1 MTLQMGSVLLGA
13 RPQIAAILERGI
25 DKAELKALHQQGVDV
40 LELRVDSFEG
50 GVAGAETFLNELD
63 SIWRQRFALLL
74 TIRETEALR
83 GETRLAAFQR
93 LTPLVDAIDVE
104 FEASDRERLA
114 QVAHSAGRLALL
126 STHDFENAPGD
137 EALAAVIAEA
147 RRLRAAAA
155 KIAVFVGETQDLQRL
170 FRLLTTTQPLP
181 LIVIAMGEIGMISRL
196 AAPFLGSL
204 YTYGYLERPNAP
216 GQLSVAELNE
226 LLLRFSPDYRAAM
239 AARRTEL

>member
-25 DKAELKALHQQGVDV
+25 DKADLKALHQQGVDV

-50 GVAGAETFLNELD
+50 GIAGAETFLNDLD
-63 SIWRQRFALLL
+63 PIWRQRFALLL
-74 TIRETEALR
+74 TIRETTTMG

-114 QVAHSAGRLALL
+114 QIAHSAGRLTLL
-126 STHDFENAPGD
+126 STHDFENAPSD

-181 LIVIAMGEIGMISRL
+181 LIVIAMGELGMISRL

-204 YTYGYLERPNAP
+204 YSYGYLERPNAP

-226 LLLRFSPDYRAAM
+226 LFFRFSPDYRAAM

>member
-1 MTLQMGSVLLGA
+1 MTLQMGSILLGA

-50 GVAGAETFLNELD
+50 GVAGAETFLNALD
-63 SIWRQRFALLL
+63 PIWRQRFALLL
-74 TIRETEALR
+74 TIRETTTMR
-83 GETRLAAFQR
+83 GETRLAAFQH

-114 QVAHSAGRLALL
+114 QIAHSAGRLTLL
-126 STHDFENAPGD
+126 STHDFEKAPSD

-181 LIVIAMGEIGMISRL
+181 LIVIAMGELGMISRL

-204 YTYGYLERPNAP
+204 YSYGYLERPNAP

-226 LLLRFSPDYRAAM
+226 LFLRFSPDYRAAM